1 MAPPGRREFVL
12 VGGALTRE
20 HEDEDAGCCHRAVR
34 LLQILVQVESGCQ
47 SRREVPIWQ
56 FSASSRR
63 MLALVAAAAAARPDA
78 PAAALAALDADFAR
92 PDAPS
97 SALAALDADL
107 ARLDHLIDKER
118 EMQAVVADLSQPFVA
133 TFQAVA
139 NAAKSVGM
147 TVCTAVYKYAR
158 GRAEARAVKPLVDAM
173 KKAAAKFSEQL
184 GRLAIRPGAGVMTV
198 GRLLEKPP
206 EEQVAFI
213 EANLGDIGPDVA
225 GTLREQIGAQCLTTA
240 TNIDALSTEMVI
252 RNPVLNSWTG
262 AMYIDGDGNARRI
275 TVSDEDDGS
284 PKNIQQLLAG
294 ATAEAQRVQKANA
307 ANLAEALMAQ
317 FNALSMLAGIN
328 TPQGRQFAGFIFA
341 DEAAAQ
347 GLLAEHVA
355 AFLRSSPVYSALLQ
369 GGADEEPTV
378 VDVTES

>member
-1 MAPPGRREFVL
+1 
-12 VGGALTRE
+12 
-20 HEDEDAGCCHRAVR
+20 
-34 LLQILVQVESGCQ
+34 
-47 SRREVPIWQ
+47 
-56 FSASSRR
+56 

-78 PAAALAALDADFAR
+78 PAAALAALDAD
-92 PDAPS
+92 
-97 SALAALDADL
+97 L
-107 ARLDHLIDKER
+107 ARLDHLILER
-118 EMQAVVADLSQPFVA
+118 MDVVASSLSQPFVA

-139 NAAKSVGM
+139 SAAKSVGM
-147 TVCTAVYKYAR
+147 TICTAVYQYAR
-158 GRAEARAVKPLVDAM
+158 GRAEARAVQPLVNAM
-173 KKAAAKFSEQL
+173 RRAATAFSQQL
-184 GRLAIRPGAGVMTV
+184 GKLAVRPGGGVMTV
-198 GRLLEKPP
+198 SQLLEKPP

-213 EANLGDIGPDVA
+213 QANLGDIGPDVA
-225 GTLREQIGAQCLTTA
+225 GTLREQIGAQCLETA
-240 TNIDALSTEMVI
+240 TDIDALSTEIVI
-252 RNPVLNSWTG
+252 QNPVLNSG
-262 AMYIDGDGNARRI
+262 KSAMYIDGDGNARRI